1 MRGHL
6 GVAIGKAVG
15 GCTSCWSL
23 CSSLRAASLAS
34 VPEGPS
40 CLTGVSSSQGAAPHP
55 PPWGFFQESISLAVL
70 SVSSEETAPEI
81 DAMPPQHVPRLGSN
95 WSCSCQPT
103 ATLDLSRICD
113 LYVSLQQHWILNPL
127 SEARD
132 RTPVLMDAGRA
143 VPPEVW
149 QPHQPPRSR
158 GGPCPSSLRAAL
170 RTELPWPWLSEPWVG
185 RATSS
190 THTALLAMAQRFRQ
204 NRSELMTTW
213 TCGSMTGGG
222 GAQPCPWIPGS
233 RCCGRPDRR
242 HCLQLLLQGSARR
255 CWPGASAGSPS
266 CTWRPLSRPLAL
278 DRHGG
283 GLPTG
288 V

>member
-1 MRGHL
+1 MPPRTFDTWG
-6 GVAIGKAVG
+6 
-15 GCTSCWSL
+15 S
-23 CSSLRAASLAS
+23 
-34 VPEGPS
+34 EGPHYGEGLGLS
-40 CLTGVSSSQGAAPHP
+40 GDFPTLTPLCALPAAP
-55 PPWGFFQESISLAVL
+55 G
-70 SVSSEETAPEI
+70 
-81 DAMPPQHVPRLGSN
+81 
-95 WSCSCQPT
+95 
-103 ATLDLSRICD
+103 
-113 LYVSLQQHWILNPL
+113 
-127 SEARD
+127 
-132 RTPVLMDAGRA
+132 
-143 VPPEVW
+143 
-149 QPHQPPRSR
+149 
-158 GGPCPSSLRAAL
+158 GGPCPFSLRAAL

>member
-1 MRGHL
+1 MPFPTLTRPFLPHRCVFQPRGRPPSPTL
-6 GVAIGKAVG
+6 GVLPGVHQPG
-15 GCTSCWSL
+15 RPL
-23 CSSLRAASLAS
+23 CELRRDC
-34 VPEGPS
+34 PRDRCHG
-40 CLTGVSSSQGAAPHP
+40 Q
-55 PPWGFFQESISLAVL
+55 
-70 SVSSEETAPEI
+70 
-81 DAMPPQHVPRLGSN
+81 PPQHVPRLGSN